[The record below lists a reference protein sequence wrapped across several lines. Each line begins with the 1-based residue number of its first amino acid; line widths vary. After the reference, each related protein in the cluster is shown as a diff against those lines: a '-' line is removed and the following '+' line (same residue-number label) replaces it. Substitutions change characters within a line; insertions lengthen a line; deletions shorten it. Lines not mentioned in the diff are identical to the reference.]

1 MPGRQSYS
9 AQIVTCS
16 GPAPARA
23 ENAVGSSQ
31 IPRSTLKPA
40 PSSVSQSHP
49 QAFSSSKPSSGW
61 AWMRWL
67 IDQLLTALL
76 DLLACN
82 VPRVHEILPSEQ
94 DDCRAV
100 A

>member
-40 PSSVSQSHP
+40 PSSVSQE
-49 QAFSSSKPSSGW
+49 PSAG
-61 AWMRWL
+61 
-67 IDQLLTALL
+67 LLFLEAELGMGVDAMAQRQQPVTALL
-76 DLLACN
+76 DGGSRRLSRIHDGNL
-82 VPRVHEILPSEQ
+82 
-94 DDCRAV
+94 
-100 A
+100 